1 MSETALKLLEQIR
14 ALPADEQS
22 LIAEELADGPFDEAA
37 EAAEWENDP
46 DFQAMLAERLQ
57 EVADHPERLLDGD
70 TVMAEAR
77 ARFCGG
83 RGANRP

>member
-1 MSETALKLLEQIR
+1 MSDDALKLLEQIR
-14 ALPADEQS
+14 ALPAEDQY

-37 EAAEWENDP
+37 EGAEWENDP

-70 TVMAEAR
+70 AVMTELK

-83 RGANRP
+83 QG